1 MVRKQQTAM
10 VSKQIF
16 KGMIMKRLMNKVVV
30 VTGAASGIGLA
41 SAKACHGEGAIVVL
55 TDIDADA
62 GRIASRLLPSSEF
75 IALDSSNDSA
85 WDGVLDSVLDRYGRI
100 DALVNNAGI
109 GIRKGI
115 IETTNE
121 EWHRMMSVNLSGVFF
136 GMRAAIA
143 RMRDHGGGSVINMSS
158 IAGKIGLPL
167 SPAYCAS
174 KGGVTLLTKSAALE
188 CAEKGW
194 RIRVNS
200 IHPGFVDTPLV
211 QAAVKHMPDP
221 TWGLQGL
228 IEKHPMGRL
237 GQPED
242 IAQGVVFLAS
252 DESSF
257 MTGAELV
264 IDGGYTAR

>member
-1 MVRKQQTAM
+1 MVRKQ
-10 VSKQIF
+10 IF
-16 KGMIMKRLMNKVVV
+16 KEMLMKRLMNKVVV

-41 SAKACHGEGAIVVL
+41 SARACHGEGAIVVL

-62 GRIASRLLPSSEF
+62 GKFASRSMPSSEF

-85 WDGVLDSVLDRYGRI
+85 WDSVLDSVLDRYGRI

-115 IETTNE
+115 VETTNE
-121 EWHRMMSVNLSGVFF
+121 DWHRMMSVNLSGVFF
-136 GMRAAIA
+136 GMRAVIA

-200 IHPGFVDTPLV
+200 IHPGFIDTPLV

-228 IEKHPMGRL
+228 IAKHPIGRL
-237 GQPED
+237 GQPQD